1 MATTAA
7 LAVRSASGAI
17 RAVRAAPVPIG
28 TCWLGRATQAT
39 ATVARAGGAACPA
52 WSRPCHLTGTR
63 PEERLFESNG
73 VTPSS
78 PHHRRSQ
85 RKSA

>member
-1 MATTAA
+1 MVATTAA

-39 ATVARAGGAACPA
+39 ATCGAGGRGGMSGLEPA
-52 WSRPCHLTGTR
+52 VPFDRHEARG
-63 PEERLFESNG
+63 EA
-73 VTPSS
+73 V
-78 PHHRRSQ
+78 
-85 RKSA
+85 

>member
-1 MATTAA
+1 VVATTAA

-39 ATVARAGGAACPA
+39 ATGGAGGRGGMSGLEPA
-52 WSRPCHLTGTR
+52 VPFDRHEARG
-63 PEERLFESNG
+63 EA
-73 VTPSS
+73 V
-78 PHHRRSQ
+78 
-85 RKSA
+85 